1 MERATKPSGPHGRAW
16 IASGPG
22 MIAML
27 GVAQI
32 CSWGTLYYAFPLIA
46 EAMRAELGW
55 SKEAIYGAA
64 SLGLTLSGLAAYPVG
79 AAIDAG
85 RGRMVMTLAS
95 LAAGALFVAW
105 SQVSGL
111 WALYAVF
118 GGIGCLQAATLYDPA
133 FAVVARRFG
142 PLNARRAITQLTL
155 WGGFA
160 STVFVPLIQW
170 LIDGFG
176 WRSALLVLG
185 AVNIVACAGLY
196 RLAIDPRRDHAEAM
210 PAHAPALARD
220 EGAVREAM
228 RMPVFWALALAF
240 VAYAT
245 ASSALSFHFYPL
257 LIERGLT
264 AGGAVLVFSVIGPAQ
279 VAGRTAVWLLAGNA
293 PVGRIGSLVVIA
305 FPLSILGFAFAPP
318 EILPLVLTAAVYGAA
333 NGMMTIVRGLSVPE
347 MVSHRAYGAINGAIG
362 TPMRFVQA
370 LAPLAVAWLWTTGG
384 SYGLAIAAIFAVTV
398 AQAAGFWVAAL
409 VARRRAA

>member
-1 MERATKPSGPHGRAW
+1 MQRASMPPGPRGRTW
-16 IASGPG
+16 IASGAG
-22 MIAML
+22 MISML

-55 SKEAIYGAA
+55 SRGALYGAA
-64 SLGLTLSGLAAYPVG
+64 SLGLALSGIAAYPVG

-85 RGRMVMTLAS
+85 RGRTLMTVAS

-105 SQVSGL
+105 SQVSNLWGL
-111 WALYAVF
+111 YVVF

-133 FAVVARRFG
+133 FAVLARRFG
-142 PLNARRAITQLTL
+142 PLDARRAITQLTL

-176 WRSALLVLG
+176 WRGALVALG
-185 AVNIVACAGLY
+185 AVNIVLCAGLNY
-196 RLAIDPRRDHAEAM
+196 LAIDPARDHVE
-210 PAHAPALARD
+210 PATATERAD
-220 EGAVREAM
+220 GAVREAM

-245 ASSALSFHFYPL
+245 AASALTFHFYPL

-264 AGGAVLVFSVIGPAQ
+264 PAEAVLVFSVIGPAQ
-279 VAGRTAVWLLAGNA
+279 VAGRVVVWLLAGNA
-293 PVGRIGSLVVIA
+293 PVGRIGSLTVIA
-305 FPLSILGFAFAPP
+305 FPVSILGFAFAPP
-318 EILPLVLTAAVYGAA
+318 EILPLALTAAVYGAA
-333 NGMMTIVRGLSVPE
+333 NGVITIVRGLSVPE
-347 MVSHRAYGAINGAIG
+347 MVSRRAYGAINGAIT
-362 TPMRFVQA
+362 TPMRFTQA
-370 LAPLAVAWLWTTGG
+370 LAPVAVAWLWTPGG
-384 SYGLAIAAIFAVTV
+384 GYGPAIAAIFALMVL
-398 AQAAGFWVAAL
+398 QAAGFWVAAL
-409 VARRRAA
+409 IARRPAE

>member
-1 MERATKPSGPHGRAW
+1 MKRTGNSGA
-16 IASGPG
+16 A
-22 MIAML
+22 MIHML

-46 EAMRAELGW
+46 EAMGGELGW
-55 SKEAIYGAA
+55 SKDALYGAA
-64 SLGLTLSGLAAYPVG
+64 SLGLALSGLAAYPIG

-85 RGRMVMTLAS
+85 HGRMVMTLAS
-95 LAAGALFVAW
+95 LAAGILFLAW
-105 SQVSGL
+105 SQLSSL
-111 WALYAVF
+111 WAFYAVF

-176 WRSALLVLG
+176 WRGALVAL
-185 AVNIVACAGLY
+185 AATNIVPCAGLY
-196 RLAIDPRRDHAEAM
+196 FAAIDPRRDHVEA
-210 PAHAPALARD
+210 APAASPD
-220 EGAVREAM
+220 ERGRGAVREAM

-240 VAYAT
+240 VCYAT
-245 ASSALSFHFYPL
+245 ASSALTFHFYPL
-257 LIERGLT
+257 LLERGLA
-264 AGGAVLVFSVIGPAQ
+264 AGAVVLVFSVIGPAQ
-279 VAGRTAVWLLAGNA
+279 VAGRMVVWLLAGNA

-305 FPLSILGFAFAPP
+305 FPLSILGFAYAPP

-347 MVSHRAYGAINGAIG
+347 MVSRKAYGAINGAIT

-370 LAPLAVAWLWTTGG
+370 LAPVAVAWLWTFGG
-384 SYGLAIAAIFAVTV
+384 NYDLAIAAIFAMTALLAV
-398 AQAAGFWVAAL
+398 GFWTAAL
-409 VARRRAA
+409 IARGRPA